1 MSFAVIGEALIDL
14 IADEQGNYHPHLGGS
29 PYNVAIG
36 LARLGCTVSYLP
48 PLSDDGFGQ
57 RLSTF
62 LQNAGV
68 STPLPRRSR
77 LPTSIALVSK
87 DARSQPNY
95 RLYRQGVADKDIT
108 WAEII
113 ANLPADLQLLH
124 TGSLALTPSQLPK
137 IRELLR
143 LMRQR
148 SVVVSMDIN
157 IRLGAS
163 DDEAAYLQGVRS
175 LLPLADIVKASD
187 EDLAAL
193 EYASSTYA
201 AAQLAYA
208 EMGGGILLLTQGTDD
223 TYLFSADTTLSHTPP
238 KPERLV
244 DTVGA
249 GDTFFAGFL
258 AFLQQ
263 QECFQSQAIVQAI
276 AQPKK
281 FIGLTTL
288 QHALA
293 FASAAAALNVGKS
306 GCVPPT
312 RDEVEAFLNNRS
324 Q

>member
-14 IADEQGNYHPHLGGS
+14 IADEQGSYHPHLGGS

-36 LARLGCTVSYLP
+36 LARLGRSVSYLP
-48 PLSDDGFGQ
+48 PLSDDKFGQ
-57 RLSTF
+57 RLSTA
-62 LQNAGV
+62 LQSEGV
-68 STPLPRRSR
+68 HTPLPRRSR
-77 LPTSIALVSK
+77 LPTSIALVST
-87 DARSQPNY
+87 DAQSQPSY
-95 RLYRQGVADKDIT
+95 RLYRQCVADKDIT
-108 WAEII
+108 LAEII
-113 ANLPADLQLLH
+113 ANLPADLQVLH
-124 TGSLALTPSQLPK
+124 IGSLALTPSQLPK

-163 DDEAAYLQGVRS
+163 PDEAAYLQGVRS

-193 EYASSTYA
+193 EYAPSPFA
-201 AAQLAYA
+201 AAQLAHA
-208 EMGGGILLLTQGTDD
+208 EMRGGLLLLTQG
-223 TYLFSADTTLSHTPP
+223 ADETHLLGAATTLSYRPP
-238 KPERLV
+238 KPERLA

-263 QECFQSQAIVQAI
+263 QECCHAQAI
-276 AQPKK
+276 AQPDT
-281 FIGLTTL
+281 FIGPTTL

-293 FASAAAALNVGKS
+293 FASAAAALNVGQT

-312 RDEVEAFLNNRS
+312 RKQVEAFLRQRS
-324 Q
+324 S